1 MKINVNNWKP
11 IQLKELFII
20 RPTKSYKNMS
30 KEELDDGGQTP
41 FVVNSAVN
49 NGIGGYSSLDPTEEG
64 GIITF
69 SDTTNG
75 DTFFYQR
82 NNFIGFSHVQGMYPI
97 TREWNEHELIFLV
110 SLLNFHNRGRYNY
123 GRKMT
128 RENILNTSLLMPATV
143 NGEIDFNYMSTFI
156 KKLRYKEIITKNKK
170 QENINSVENW
180 KEFYLH
186 KLFNTSMGNGID
198 AIATTSDNPKYN
210 YVSRDSNGNG
220 VVGFVDE
227 VEGQKPFPAGAM
239 SLALGG
245 SFLGSCFIQ
254 KEPFYT
260 AQNVGILQEKE
271 PLSIHTKLFIST
283 LIRNECKI
291 KYQAF
296 GRELNSH
303 FRKDFTLKLPVL
315 MNGKGYVIDREKKYS
330 ECGYIPDWKRME
342 NYIKSLPYGD
352 RIDDFREDV
361 SYEY

>member
-156 KKLRYKEIITKNKK
+156 KKTK
-170 QENINSVENW
+170 I
-180 KEFYLH
+180 
-186 KLFNTSMGNGID
+186 
-198 AIATTSDNPKYN
+198 
-210 YVSRDSNGNG
+210 
-220 VVGFVDE
+220 
-227 VEGQKPFPAGAM
+227 
-239 SLALGG
+239 
-245 SFLGSCFIQ
+245 
-254 KEPFYT
+254 
-260 AQNVGILQEKE
+260 
-271 PLSIHTKLFIST
+271 
-283 LIRNECKI
+283 
-291 KYQAF
+291 
-296 GRELNSH
+296 
-303 FRKDFTLKLPVL
+303 
-315 MNGKGYVIDREKKYS
+315 
-330 ECGYIPDWKRME
+330 
-342 NYIKSLPYGD
+342 
-352 RIDDFREDV
+352 
-361 SYEY
+361 